1 MRFLADENISNLVIS
16 VLGADGHDVLS
27 IRSGHAGSD
36 DTNVLAIAEADG
48 RILITEDHDFGQ
60 LVVRQKLP
68 VVGVMLLELDR
79 LSNAAEAA
87 RVRSV
92 VASES
97 CGLIGHFVV
106 VEVGRIRRRP
116 IG

>member
-16 VLGADGHDVLS
+16 VLSADGHDVLS
-27 IRSGHAGSD
+27 IRSGHAGAD
-36 DTNVLAIAEADG
+36 DTRVLGIAEADG
-48 RILITEDHDFGQ
+48 RILITEDHDFGE

-68 VVGVMLLELDR
+68 VLCVMLLELDR

-92 VASES
+92 VASEGS
-97 CGLIGHFVV
+97 GLAGHFVV
-106 VEVGRIRRRP
+106 VEVARIRRRR